1 MLSDKIKDY
10 LNEYI
15 SQEVYVQVAVAK
27 GKNKISTNAAIS
39 KYFESNHFQGLA
51 EGKPYNTFLDD
62 LKDKCLGKLVNSPM
76 KDSKSDDEIII
87 ELQRKLNTLKIE
99 ELNNNNEIDGFI
111 VQLPLPKSVDTEK
124 ILLAIDPKKDADGLT
139 PTNLGNLVL
148 SFNEIIPCTPKAI
161 VALLSEY
168 KIKLSGAKV
177 LIIGRGLTVGR
188 PLSILLSQ
196 KAINATITLAH
207 SATSNLSA
215 LIKESDVVIAAI
227 GSAHFIKPE
236 MVKPGAV
243 IVDVGITR
251 VDDKLVGDVD
261 PTVAQIASAM
271 APMPGGVGPL
281 TRAMLLQNV
290 FELATN
296 ER

>member
-1 MLSDKIKDY
+1 MSALKMDGKVIAERIRKEIAGKVEKLSTPIGLGTILVGSDPGSVAYVDGKHKDCAQVGIKSIKVNLPD
-10 LNEYI
+10 
-15 SQEVYVQVAVAK
+15 SVSTADVVAA
-27 GKNKISTNAAIS
+27 
-39 KYFESNHFQGLA
+39 
-51 EGKPYNTFLDD
+51 
-62 LKDKCLGKLVNSPM
+62 VN
-76 KDSKSDDEIII
+76 
-87 ELQRKLNTLKIE
+87 KLNQDPNCT
-99 ELNNNNEIDGFI
+99 GFI
-111 VQLPLPKSVDTEK
+111 VQLPLPSGIDVQEV
-124 ILLAIDPKKDADGLT
+124 LSAIDPKKDADGLT

-215 LIKESDVVIAAI
+215 LIKDSDVVIAAI

-251 VDDKLVGDVD
+251 VDNKLVGDVD

>member
-1 MLSDKIKDY
+1 MSALKMDGKVIAERIRK
-10 LNEYI
+10 EI
-15 SQEVYVQVAVAK
+15 SGKVAK
-27 GKNKISTNAAIS
+27 LSTPIGLGTILVGSDPGSVAYVDGKHKDCAQVGIKSIKVNLPDSVSTADVVAA
-39 KYFESNHFQGLA
+39 
-51 EGKPYNTFLDD
+51 
-62 LKDKCLGKLVNSPM
+62 VN
-76 KDSKSDDEIII
+76 
-87 ELQRKLNTLKIE
+87 KLNQDPNCT
-99 ELNNNNEIDGFI
+99 GFI
-111 VQLPLPKSVDTEK
+111 VQLPLPSGINVQEV
-124 ILLAIDPKKDADGLT
+124 LSAIDPKKDADGLT

-215 LIKESDVVIAAI
+215 LIKDSDVVIAAI

>member
-1 MLSDKIKDY
+1 MSALKMDGKVIAERIRK
-10 LNEYI
+10 EI
-15 SQEVYVQVAVAK
+15 AGKVAK
-27 GKNKISTNAAIS
+27 LSSPIGLGTILVGSDPGSVAYVDGKHKDCAQVGIKSIKVNLPDSVLTADVVAA
-39 KYFESNHFQGLA
+39 
-51 EGKPYNTFLDD
+51 
-62 LKDKCLGKLVNSPM
+62 VN
-76 KDSKSDDEIII
+76 
-87 ELQRKLNTLKIE
+87 KLNQDPNCT
-99 ELNNNNEIDGFI
+99 GFI
-111 VQLPLPKSVDTEK
+111 VQLPLPSGIDVQEV
-124 ILLAIDPKKDADGLT
+124 LSAIDPKKDADGLT

-196 KAINATITLAH
+196 KSINATITLAH

-227 GSAHFIKPE
+227 GSAHFVKPE

-251 VDDKLVGDVD
+251 VDNKLVGDVD

>member
-1 MLSDKIKDY
+1 MSALKMDGKVMAERIRK
-10 LNEYI
+10 EI
-15 SQEVYVQVAVAK
+15 AGKVAK
-27 GKNKISTNAAIS
+27 LSSPIGLGTILVGSDPGSVAYVDGKHKDCAEVGIKSIKVNLPDSVSTADVVAA
-39 KYFESNHFQGLA
+39 
-51 EGKPYNTFLDD
+51 
-62 LKDKCLGKLVNSPM
+62 VN
-76 KDSKSDDEIII
+76 
-87 ELQRKLNTLKIE
+87 KLNQDPNCT
-99 ELNNNNEIDGFI
+99 GFI
-111 VQLPLPKSVDTEK
+111 VQLPLPSGLDVQEV
-124 ILLAIDPKKDADGLT
+124 LSAIDPKKDADGLT

-168 KIKLSGAKV
+168 KIKLSGSKV

-227 GSAHFIKPE
+227 GSAHFVKPE

-251 VDDKLVGDVD
+251 VDNKLVGDVD

>member
-1 MLSDKIKDY
+1 MSALKMDGKVIAERIRK
-10 LNEYI
+10 EI
-15 SQEVYVQVAVAK
+15 AGKVAK
-27 GKNKISTNAAIS
+27 LSTPIGLGTILVGSDPGSVAYVDGKHKDCAQVGIKSIKVNLPDSVSTADVVAA
-39 KYFESNHFQGLA
+39 
-51 EGKPYNTFLDD
+51 
-62 LKDKCLGKLVNSPM
+62 VN
-76 KDSKSDDEIII
+76 
-87 ELQRKLNTLKIE
+87 KLNQDPNCT
-99 ELNNNNEIDGFI
+99 GFI
-111 VQLPLPKSVDTEK
+111 VQLPLPSGINVQEV
-124 ILLAIDPKKDADGLT
+124 LSAIDPKKDADGLT

-281 TRAMLLQNV
+281 TRAMLLQNI

>member
-1 MLSDKIKDY
+1 MSALKMDGKVIAERIRK
-10 LNEYI
+10 EI
-15 SQEVYVQVAVAK
+15 AGKVAK
-27 GKNKISTNAAIS
+27 LSTPIGLGTILVGSDPGSVAYVDGKHKDCAQVGIKSIKVNLPDSVLTADVVAA
-39 KYFESNHFQGLA
+39 
-51 EGKPYNTFLDD
+51 
-62 LKDKCLGKLVNSPM
+62 VN
-76 KDSKSDDEIII
+76 
-87 ELQRKLNTLKIE
+87 KLNQDPNCT
-99 ELNNNNEIDGFI
+99 GFI
-111 VQLPLPKSVDTEK
+111 VQLPLPSGINVQEV
-124 ILLAIDPKKDADGLT
+124 LSAIDPKKDADGLT

-215 LIKESDVVIAAI
+215 LIKDSDVVIAAI

-236 MVKPGAV
+236 MVRPGAV

-251 VDDKLVGDVD
+251 VDNKLVGDVD

>member
-1 MLSDKIKDY
+1 MSALKMDGKVIAERIRK
-10 LNEYI
+10 EI
-15 SQEVYVQVAVAK
+15 AGKVAK
-27 GKNKISTNAAIS
+27 LSTPIGLGTILVGSDPGSVAYVDGKHKDCAQVGIKSIKMNLPDSVLTADVVAA
-39 KYFESNHFQGLA
+39 
-51 EGKPYNTFLDD
+51 
-62 LKDKCLGKLVNSPM
+62 VN
-76 KDSKSDDEIII
+76 
-87 ELQRKLNTLKIE
+87 KLNQDPNCT
-99 ELNNNNEIDGFI
+99 GFI
-111 VQLPLPKSVDTEK
+111 VQLPLPSGIDVQEV
-124 ILLAIDPKKDADGLT
+124 LSAIDPKKDADGLT

-227 GSAHFIKPE
+227 GSAHFVKPE

-251 VDDKLVGDVD
+251 VDNKLVGDVD

>member
-1 MLSDKIKDY
+1 MSALKMDGKVIAERIRK
-10 LNEYI
+10 EI
-15 SQEVYVQVAVAK
+15 AGKVAK
-27 GKNKISTNAAIS
+27 LSTPIGLGTILVGSDPGSMAYVDGKHKDCAEVGIKSIKVNLPDSVSTADVVAA
-39 KYFESNHFQGLA
+39 
-51 EGKPYNTFLDD
+51 
-62 LKDKCLGKLVNSPM
+62 VN
-76 KDSKSDDEIII
+76 
-87 ELQRKLNTLKIE
+87 KLNQDPNCT
-99 ELNNNNEIDGFI
+99 GFI
-111 VQLPLPKSVDTEK
+111 VQLPLPSGINVQEV
-124 ILLAIDPKKDADGLT
+124 LSAIDPKKDADGLT

-168 KIKLSGAKV
+168 NIKLSGAKV

>member
-1 MLSDKIKDY
+1 MSALKMDGKVIAERIRK
-10 LNEYI
+10 EI
-15 SQEVYVQVAVAK
+15 AGKVAK
-27 GKNKISTNAAIS
+27 LSTPIGLGTILVGSDPGSVAYVDGKHKDCAQVGIKSIKVNLPDSVSTADVVAA
-39 KYFESNHFQGLA
+39 
-51 EGKPYNTFLDD
+51 
-62 LKDKCLGKLVNSPM
+62 VN
-76 KDSKSDDEIII
+76 
-87 ELQRKLNTLKIE
+87 KLNQDPNCT
-99 ELNNNNEIDGFI
+99 GFI
-111 VQLPLPKSVDTEK
+111 VQLPLPSGIDVQEV
-124 ILLAIDPKKDADGLT
+124 LSAIDPKKDADGLT

-161 VALLSEY
+161 VALLNEY

-251 VDDKLVGDVD
+251 VKNKLVGDVEPSVD
-261 PTVAQIASAM
+261 QIASAM

>member
-1 MLSDKIKDY
+1 MSALKMDGKVIAERIRK
-10 LNEYI
+10 EI
-15 SQEVYVQVAVAK
+15 AGKVAK
-27 GKNKISTNAAIS
+27 LSTPIGLGTILVGSDPGSVAYVDGKHKDCAEVGIKSIKVNLPDSVSTADVVAA
-39 KYFESNHFQGLA
+39 
-51 EGKPYNTFLDD
+51 
-62 LKDKCLGKLVNSPM
+62 VN
-76 KDSKSDDEIII
+76 
-87 ELQRKLNTLKIE
+87 KLNQDPNCT
-99 ELNNNNEIDGFI
+99 GFI
-111 VQLPLPKSVDTEK
+111 VQLPLPSGINVQEV
-124 ILLAIDPKKDADGLT
+124 LSAIDPKKDADGLT

-215 LIKESDVVIAAI
+215 LIKDSDVVIAAI

-251 VDDKLVGDVD
+251 VDNKLVGDVD

>member
-1 MLSDKIKDY
+1 MSALKMDGKAIAERIRK
-10 LNEYI
+10 EI
-15 SQEVYVQVAVAK
+15 SGKVAK
-27 GKNKISTNAAIS
+27 LSTPIGLGTILVGSDPGSVAYVDGKHKDCAEVGIKSIKVNLPDSVSTADVVAA
-39 KYFESNHFQGLA
+39 
-51 EGKPYNTFLDD
+51 
-62 LKDKCLGKLVNSPM
+62 VN
-76 KDSKSDDEIII
+76 
-87 ELQRKLNTLKIE
+87 KLNQDPNCT
-99 ELNNNNEIDGFI
+99 GFI
-111 VQLPLPKSVDTEK
+111 VQLPLPSGINVQEV
-124 ILLAIDPKKDADGLT
+124 LSAIDPKKDADGLT

-251 VDDKLVGDVD
+251 VDNKLVGDVD

>member
-1 MLSDKIKDY
+1 MSALKMDGKVIAERIRK
-10 LNEYI
+10 EI
-15 SQEVYVQVAVAK
+15 SGKVAK
-27 GKNKISTNAAIS
+27 LSTPIGLGTILVGSDPGSVAYVDGKHKDCAQVGIKSIKVNLPDSVSTADVVAA
-39 KYFESNHFQGLA
+39 
-51 EGKPYNTFLDD
+51 
-62 LKDKCLGKLVNSPM
+62 VN
-76 KDSKSDDEIII
+76 
-87 ELQRKLNTLKIE
+87 KLNQDPNCT
-99 ELNNNNEIDGFI
+99 GFI
-111 VQLPLPKSVDTEK
+111 VQLPLPSGINVQEV
-124 ILLAIDPKKDADGLT
+124 LSAIDPKKDADGLT

-161 VALLSEY
+161 VALLSEH

>member
-1 MLSDKIKDY
+1 MSALKMDGKVIAERIRK
-10 LNEYI
+10 EI
-15 SQEVYVQVAVAK
+15 AGKVAK
-27 GKNKISTNAAIS
+27 LSTPIGLGTILVGSDPGSMAYVDGKHKDCAEVGIKSIKVNLPDSVSTADVVAA
-39 KYFESNHFQGLA
+39 
-51 EGKPYNTFLDD
+51 
-62 LKDKCLGKLVNSPM
+62 VN
-76 KDSKSDDEIII
+76 
-87 ELQRKLNTLKIE
+87 KLNQDPNCT
-99 ELNNNNEIDGFI
+99 GFI
-111 VQLPLPKSVDTEK
+111 VQLPLPSGINVQEV
-124 ILLAIDPKKDADGLT
+124 LSAIDPKKDADGLT

-161 VALLSEY
+161 VALLNEY

-215 LIKESDVVIAAI
+215 LIKDSDVVIAAI

>member
-1 MLSDKIKDY
+1 MSALKMDGKVIAERIRK
-10 LNEYI
+10 EI
-15 SQEVYVQVAVAK
+15 AGKVAK
-27 GKNKISTNAAIS
+27 LSTPIGLGTILVGSDPGSVAYVDGKHKDCAQVGIKSIKVNLPDSVLTADVVAA
-39 KYFESNHFQGLA
+39 
-51 EGKPYNTFLDD
+51 
-62 LKDKCLGKLVNSPM
+62 VN
-76 KDSKSDDEIII
+76 
-87 ELQRKLNTLKIE
+87 KLNQDPNCT
-99 ELNNNNEIDGFI
+99 GFI
-111 VQLPLPKSVDTEK
+111 VQLPLPSGIDVQEV
-124 ILLAIDPKKDADGLT
+124 LSAIDPKKDADGLT

-251 VDDKLVGDVD
+251 VDDILVGDVD

>member
-1 MLSDKIKDY
+1 MSALKMDGKVIAERIRK
-10 LNEYI
+10 EI
-15 SQEVYVQVAVAK
+15 AGKVAK
-27 GKNKISTNAAIS
+27 LSTPIGLGTILVGSDPGSVAYVDGKHKDCAQVGIKSIKVNLPDSVLTADVVAA
-39 KYFESNHFQGLA
+39 
-51 EGKPYNTFLDD
+51 
-62 LKDKCLGKLVNSPM
+62 VN
-76 KDSKSDDEIII
+76 
-87 ELQRKLNTLKIE
+87 KLNQDPNCT
-99 ELNNNNEIDGFI
+99 GFI
-111 VQLPLPKSVDTEK
+111 VQLPLPSGIDVQEV
-124 ILLAIDPKKDADGLT
+124 LSAIDPKKDADGLT
-139 PTNLGNLVL
+139 PTNLGNIVL

>member
-1 MLSDKIKDY
+1 MSALKMDGKVIAERIRK
-10 LNEYI
+10 EI
-15 SQEVYVQVAVAK
+15 AGKVAK
-27 GKNKISTNAAIS
+27 LSTPIGLGTILVGSDPGSVAYVDGKHKDCAQVGIKSIKVNLPDSVSTADVVAA
-39 KYFESNHFQGLA
+39 
-51 EGKPYNTFLDD
+51 
-62 LKDKCLGKLVNSPM
+62 VN
-76 KDSKSDDEIII
+76 
-87 ELQRKLNTLKIE
+87 KLNQDPNCT
-99 ELNNNNEIDGFI
+99 GFI
-111 VQLPLPKSVDTEK
+111 VQLPLPSGIDLQEV
-124 ILLAIDPKKDADGLT
+124 LSAIDPKKDADGLT

-168 KIKLSGAKV
+168 KIKLSEAKV

-227 GSAHFIKPE
+227 GSAHFVKPE

-251 VDDKLVGDVD
+251 VDNKLVGDVD

>member
-1 MLSDKIKDY
+1 MSALKMDGKVIAERIRKEIADK
-10 LNEYI
+10 
-15 SQEVYVQVAVAK
+15 VAK
-27 GKNKISTNAAIS
+27 LSTPIGLGTILVGSDPGSVAYVDGKHKDCAQVGIKSIKVNLPDSVLTADVVAA
-39 KYFESNHFQGLA
+39 
-51 EGKPYNTFLDD
+51 
-62 LKDKCLGKLVNSPM
+62 VN
-76 KDSKSDDEIII
+76 
-87 ELQRKLNTLKIE
+87 KLNQDPNCT
-99 ELNNNNEIDGFI
+99 GFI
-111 VQLPLPKSVDTEK
+111 VQLPLPSGIDVQEV
-124 ILLAIDPKKDADGLT
+124 LSAIDPKKDADGLT

-161 VALLSEY
+161 VALLNEY

-196 KAINATITLAH
+196 KSINATITLAH

-227 GSAHFIKPE
+227 GSAHFVKPE

-251 VDDKLVGDVD
+251 VDNKLVGDVD

>member
-1 MLSDKIKDY
+1 MSALKMDGKVIAERIRK
-10 LNEYI
+10 EI
-15 SQEVYVQVAVAK
+15 AGKVAK
-27 GKNKISTNAAIS
+27 LSSPIGLGTILVGSDPGSVAYVDGKHKDCAEVGIKSIKVNLPDSVSTADVVAA
-39 KYFESNHFQGLA
+39 
-51 EGKPYNTFLDD
+51 
-62 LKDKCLGKLVNSPM
+62 VN
-76 KDSKSDDEIII
+76 
-87 ELQRKLNTLKIE
+87 KLNQDPNCT
-99 ELNNNNEIDGFI
+99 GFI
-111 VQLPLPKSVDTEK
+111 VQLPLPSGIDVQEV
-124 ILLAIDPKKDADGLT
+124 LSAIDPKKDADGLT

-168 KIKLSGAKV
+168 KIKLSGSKV

-196 KAINATITLAH
+196 KSINATITLAH

-227 GSAHFIKPE
+227 GSAHFVKPE

-251 VDDKLVGDVD
+251 VDNKLVGDVD

>member
-1 MLSDKIKDY
+1 MSALKMDGKVIAERIRK
-10 LNEYI
+10 EI
-15 SQEVYVQVAVAK
+15 AGKVAK
-27 GKNKISTNAAIS
+27 LSTPIGLGTILVGSDPGSVAYVDGKHKDCAQVGIKSIKMNLPDSVLTADVVAA
-39 KYFESNHFQGLA
+39 
-51 EGKPYNTFLDD
+51 
-62 LKDKCLGKLVNSPM
+62 VN
-76 KDSKSDDEIII
+76 
-87 ELQRKLNTLKIE
+87 KLNQDPNCT
-99 ELNNNNEIDGFI
+99 GFI
-111 VQLPLPKSVDTEK
+111 VQLPLPSGIDVQEV
-124 ILLAIDPKKDADGLT
+124 LSAIDPKKDADGLT

-236 MVKPGAV
+236 MVKPCAV

>member
-1 MLSDKIKDY
+1 MSALKMDGKVIAERIRK
-10 LNEYI
+10 EI
-15 SQEVYVQVAVAK
+15 AGKVAK
-27 GKNKISTNAAIS
+27 LSTPIGLGTILVGSDPGSVAYVDGKHKDCAQVGIKSIKVNLPDSVSTADVVAA
-39 KYFESNHFQGLA
+39 
-51 EGKPYNTFLDD
+51 
-62 LKDKCLGKLVNSPM
+62 VN
-76 KDSKSDDEIII
+76 
-87 ELQRKLNTLKIE
+87 KLNLDPNCT
-99 ELNNNNEIDGFI
+99 GFI
-111 VQLPLPKSVDTEK
+111 VQLPLPSGIDVQEV
-124 ILLAIDPKKDADGLT
+124 LSAIDPKKDADGLT

-215 LIKESDVVIAAI
+215 LIKDSDVVIAAI

-236 MVKPGAV
+236 MVKPDAV

-251 VDDKLVGDVD
+251 VDNKLVGDVD

>member
-1 MLSDKIKDY
+1 MSALKMDGKVIAERIRK
-10 LNEYI
+10 EI
-15 SQEVYVQVAVAK
+15 AGKVAK
-27 GKNKISTNAAIS
+27 LSTPIGLGTILVGSDPGSVAYVDGKHKDCAQVGIKSIKVNLPDSVSTADVVAA
-39 KYFESNHFQGLA
+39 
-51 EGKPYNTFLDD
+51 
-62 LKDKCLGKLVNSPM
+62 VN
-76 KDSKSDDEIII
+76 
-87 ELQRKLNTLKIE
+87 KLNQDPNCT
-99 ELNNNNEIDGFI
+99 GFI
-111 VQLPLPKSVDTEK
+111 VQLPLPSGINVQEV
-124 ILLAIDPKKDADGLT
+124 LSAIDPKKDADGLT

-215 LIKESDVVIAAI
+215 LIKDSDVVISAI

>member
-1 MLSDKIKDY
+1 MSALKMDGKVIAERIRKEIADK
-10 LNEYI
+10 
-15 SQEVYVQVAVAK
+15 VAK
-27 GKNKISTNAAIS
+27 LSTPIGLGTILVGSDPGSVAYVDGKHKDCAEVGIKSIKVNLPDSVSTADVVAA
-39 KYFESNHFQGLA
+39 
-51 EGKPYNTFLDD
+51 
-62 LKDKCLGKLVNSPM
+62 VN
-76 KDSKSDDEIII
+76 
-87 ELQRKLNTLKIE
+87 KLNQDPNCT
-99 ELNNNNEIDGFI
+99 GFI
-111 VQLPLPKSVDTEK
+111 VQLPLPSGIDVQEV
-124 ILLAIDPKKDADGLT
+124 LSAIDPKKDADGLT

-168 KIKLSGAKV
+168 KIKLSGSKV

-227 GSAHFIKPE
+227 GSAHFVKPE

>member
-1 MLSDKIKDY
+1 MSALKMDGKVIAERIRK
-10 LNEYI
+10 EI
-15 SQEVYVQVAVAK
+15 AGKVAK
-27 GKNKISTNAAIS
+27 LSTPIGLGTILVGSDPGSVAYVDGKHKDCAQVGIKSIKMNLPDSVLTADVVAA
-39 KYFESNHFQGLA
+39 
-51 EGKPYNTFLDD
+51 
-62 LKDKCLGKLVNSPM
+62 VN
-76 KDSKSDDEIII
+76 
-87 ELQRKLNTLKIE
+87 KLNLDPNCT
-99 ELNNNNEIDGFI
+99 GFI
-111 VQLPLPKSVDTEK
+111 VQLPLPSGIDVQEV
-124 ILLAIDPKKDADGLT
+124 LSAIDPKKDADGLT

>member
-1 MLSDKIKDY
+1 MSALKMDGKVIAERIRK
-10 LNEYI
+10 EI
-15 SQEVYVQVAVAK
+15 SGKVAK
-27 GKNKISTNAAIS
+27 LSTPIGLGTILVGSDPGSVAYVDGKHKDCAQVGIKSIKVNLPDSVSTADVVAA
-39 KYFESNHFQGLA
+39 
-51 EGKPYNTFLDD
+51 
-62 LKDKCLGKLVNSPM
+62 VN
-76 KDSKSDDEIII
+76 
-87 ELQRKLNTLKIE
+87 KLNQDPNCT
-99 ELNNNNEIDGFI
+99 GFI
-111 VQLPLPKSVDTEK
+111 VQLPLPSGIDVQEV
-124 ILLAIDPKKDADGLT
+124 LSAIDPKKDADGLT

-161 VALLSEY
+161 VALLNEY

-251 VDDKLVGDVD
+251 VDDKLIGDVD

>member
-1 MLSDKIKDY
+1 MSALKMDGKVIAERIRK
-10 LNEYI
+10 EI
-15 SQEVYVQVAVAK
+15 AGKVAK
-27 GKNKISTNAAIS
+27 LSSPIGLGTILVGSDPGSVAYVDGKHKDCTQVGIKSIKVNLPDSVSTADVVAA
-39 KYFESNHFQGLA
+39 
-51 EGKPYNTFLDD
+51 
-62 LKDKCLGKLVNSPM
+62 VN
-76 KDSKSDDEIII
+76 
-87 ELQRKLNTLKIE
+87 KLNQDPNCT
-99 ELNNNNEIDGFI
+99 GFI
-111 VQLPLPKSVDTEK
+111 VQLPLPSGIDVQEV
-124 ILLAIDPKKDADGLT
+124 LSAIDPKKDADGLT

-227 GSAHFIKPE
+227 GSAHFVKPE

-251 VDDKLVGDVD
+251 VDNKLVGDVD

>member
-1 MLSDKIKDY
+1 MSALKMDGKVIAERIRK
-10 LNEYI
+10 EI
-15 SQEVYVQVAVAK
+15 AGKVAK
-27 GKNKISTNAAIS
+27 LSTPIGLGTILVGSDPGSVAYVDGKHKDCAQVRIKSIKVNLPDSVSTADVVAA
-39 KYFESNHFQGLA
+39 
-51 EGKPYNTFLDD
+51 
-62 LKDKCLGKLVNSPM
+62 VN
-76 KDSKSDDEIII
+76 
-87 ELQRKLNTLKIE
+87 KLNQDPNCT
-99 ELNNNNEIDGFI
+99 GFI
-111 VQLPLPKSVDTEK
+111 VQLPLPSGIDVQEV
-124 ILLAIDPKKDADGLT
+124 LSAIDPKKDADGLT

-161 VALLSEY
+161 FALLSEY

-215 LIKESDVVIAAI
+215 LIKDSDVVIAAI

-236 MVKPGAV
+236 MVRPGAV

-251 VDDKLVGDVD
+251 VDNKLVGDVD

>member
-1 MLSDKIKDY
+1 MSALKMDGKVIAERIRK
-10 LNEYI
+10 EI
-15 SQEVYVQVAVAK
+15 AGKVAK
-27 GKNKISTNAAIS
+27 LSSPIGLGTILVGSDPGSVAYVDGKHKDCAQVGIKSIKVNLPDSVSTADVVAA
-39 KYFESNHFQGLA
+39 
-51 EGKPYNTFLDD
+51 
-62 LKDKCLGKLVNSPM
+62 VN
-76 KDSKSDDEIII
+76 
-87 ELQRKLNTLKIE
+87 KLNQDPNCT
-99 ELNNNNEIDGFI
+99 GFI
-111 VQLPLPKSVDTEK
+111 VQLPLPSGIDVQEV
-124 ILLAIDPKKDADGLT
+124 LSAIDPKKDADGLT

-168 KIKLSGAKV
+168 KIKLSGSKV

-251 VDDKLVGDVD
+251 VDNKLVGDVD

>member
-1 MLSDKIKDY
+1 MSALKMDGKAIAERIRK
-10 LNEYI
+10 EI
-15 SQEVYVQVAVAK
+15 SGKVAK
-27 GKNKISTNAAIS
+27 LSTPIGLGTILVGSDPGSVAYVDGKHKDCAEVGIKSIKVNLPDSVSTADVVAA
-39 KYFESNHFQGLA
+39 
-51 EGKPYNTFLDD
+51 
-62 LKDKCLGKLVNSPM
+62 VN
-76 KDSKSDDEIII
+76 
-87 ELQRKLNTLKIE
+87 KLNQDPNCT
-99 ELNNNNEIDGFI
+99 GFI
-111 VQLPLPKSVDTEK
+111 VQLPLPSGINVQEV
-124 ILLAIDPKKDADGLT
+124 LSAIDPKKDADGLT

-251 VDDKLVGDVD
+251 VDNKLVGDVD
-261 PTVAQIASAM
+261 PTVAQIASVM

>member
-1 MLSDKIKDY
+1 MSALKMDGKVIAERIRK
-10 LNEYI
+10 EI
-15 SQEVYVQVAVAK
+15 AGKVAK
-27 GKNKISTNAAIS
+27 LSTPIGLGTILVGSDPGSVAYVDGKHKDCAQVGIKSIKVNLPDSVLTADVVAA
-39 KYFESNHFQGLA
+39 
-51 EGKPYNTFLDD
+51 
-62 LKDKCLGKLVNSPM
+62 VN
-76 KDSKSDDEIII
+76 
-87 ELQRKLNTLKIE
+87 KLNQDPNCT
-99 ELNNNNEIDGFI
+99 GFI
-111 VQLPLPKSVDTEK
+111 VQLPLPSGIDVQEV
-124 ILLAIDPKKDADGLT
+124 LSAIDPKKDADGLT

-215 LIKESDVVIAAI
+215 LIKDSDVVIAAI
-227 GSAHFIKPE
+227 GSAHFIRPE

>member
-1 MLSDKIKDY
+1 MSALKMDGMVIAERIRKEIAGK
-10 LNEYI
+10 
-15 SQEVYVQVAVAK
+15 VAK
-27 GKNKISTNAAIS
+27 LSTPIGLGTILVGSDPGSVAYVDGKHKDCAQVGIKSIKVNLPDSVSTADVVAA
-39 KYFESNHFQGLA
+39 
-51 EGKPYNTFLDD
+51 
-62 LKDKCLGKLVNSPM
+62 VN
-76 KDSKSDDEIII
+76 
-87 ELQRKLNTLKIE
+87 KLNLDPNCT
-99 ELNNNNEIDGFI
+99 GFI
-111 VQLPLPKSVDTEK
+111 VQLPLPSGIDVQEV
-124 ILLAIDPKKDADGLT
+124 LSAIDPKKDADGLT

>member
-1 MLSDKIKDY
+1 MSALKMDGKVIAERIRK
-10 LNEYI
+10 EI
-15 SQEVYVQVAVAK
+15 AGKVAK
-27 GKNKISTNAAIS
+27 LSTPIGLGTILVGSDPGSVAYVDGKHKDCAQVGIKSIKVNLPDSVSTADVVAA
-39 KYFESNHFQGLA
+39 
-51 EGKPYNTFLDD
+51 
-62 LKDKCLGKLVNSPM
+62 VN
-76 KDSKSDDEIII
+76 
-87 ELQRKLNTLKIE
+87 KLNQDPNCT
-99 ELNNNNEIDGFI
+99 GFI
-111 VQLPLPKSVDTEK
+111 VQLPLPSGINVQEV
-124 ILLAIDPKKDADGLT
+124 LSAIDPKKDADGLT

-215 LIKESDVVIAAI
+215 LIKDSDVVIAAI

-236 MVKPGAV
+236 MVRPGAV

-251 VDDKLVGDVD
+251 VDNKLVGDVD

>member
-1 MLSDKIKDY
+1 MSALKMDGKVIAERIRK
-10 LNEYI
+10 EI
-15 SQEVYVQVAVAK
+15 AGKVAK
-27 GKNKISTNAAIS
+27 LSSPIGLGTILVGSDPGSVAYVDGKHKDCAEVGIKSIKVNLPDSVSTADVVAA
-39 KYFESNHFQGLA
+39 
-51 EGKPYNTFLDD
+51 
-62 LKDKCLGKLVNSPM
+62 VN
-76 KDSKSDDEIII
+76 
-87 ELQRKLNTLKIE
+87 KLNQDPNCT
-99 ELNNNNEIDGFI
+99 GFI
-111 VQLPLPKSVDTEK
+111 VQLPLPSGIDVQEV
-124 ILLAIDPKKDADGLT
+124 LSAIDPKKDADGLT

-290 FELATN
+290 FELATS

>member
-1 MLSDKIKDY
+1 MSALKMDGKVIAERIRK
-10 LNEYI
+10 EI
-15 SQEVYVQVAVAK
+15 AGKVAK
-27 GKNKISTNAAIS
+27 LSTPIGLGTILVGSDPGSVAYVDGKHKDCAEVGIKSIKVNLPDSVLTADVVAA
-39 KYFESNHFQGLA
+39 
-51 EGKPYNTFLDD
+51 
-62 LKDKCLGKLVNSPM
+62 VN
-76 KDSKSDDEIII
+76 
-87 ELQRKLNTLKIE
+87 KLNQDPNCT
-99 ELNNNNEIDGFI
+99 GFI
-111 VQLPLPKSVDTEK
+111 VQLPLPSGIDVQEV
-124 ILLAIDPKKDADGLT
+124 LSAIDPKKDADGLT

-196 KAINATITLAH
+196 KSINATITLAH

-227 GSAHFIKPE
+227 GSAHFVKPE

-251 VDDKLVGDVD
+251 VDNKLVGDVD

>member
-1 MLSDKIKDY
+1 MSALKMDGKVIAERIRK
-10 LNEYI
+10 EI
-15 SQEVYVQVAVAK
+15 AGKVAK
-27 GKNKISTNAAIS
+27 LSTPIGLGTILVGSDPGSVAYVDGKHKDCAQVGIKSIKVNVPDSVSTADVVAA
-39 KYFESNHFQGLA
+39 
-51 EGKPYNTFLDD
+51 
-62 LKDKCLGKLVNSPM
+62 VN
-76 KDSKSDDEIII
+76 
-87 ELQRKLNTLKIE
+87 KLNQDPNCT
-99 ELNNNNEIDGFI
+99 GFI
-111 VQLPLPKSVDTEK
+111 VQLPLPSGIDVQEV
-124 ILLAIDPKKDADGLT
+124 LSAIDPKKDADGLT
-139 PTNLGNLVL
+139 PTNLGNLVH

-215 LIKESDVVIAAI
+215 LIKDSDVVIAAI

-251 VDDKLVGDVD
+251 VDNKLVGDVD

>member
-1 MLSDKIKDY
+1 MSALKMDGKVIAERIRK
-10 LNEYI
+10 EI
-15 SQEVYVQVAVAK
+15 AGKVAK
-27 GKNKISTNAAIS
+27 LSSPIGLGTILVGSDPGSVAYVDGKHKDCAEVGIKSIMVNLPDSVSTADVVAA
-39 KYFESNHFQGLA
+39 
-51 EGKPYNTFLDD
+51 
-62 LKDKCLGKLVNSPM
+62 VN
-76 KDSKSDDEIII
+76 
-87 ELQRKLNTLKIE
+87 KLNQDPNCT
-99 ELNNNNEIDGFI
+99 GFI
-111 VQLPLPKSVDTEK
+111 VQLPLPSGIDVQEV
-124 ILLAIDPKKDADGLT
+124 LSAIDPKKDADGLT

-168 KIKLSGAKV
+168 KIKLSGSKV

-227 GSAHFIKPE
+227 GSAHFVKPE

-251 VDDKLVGDVD
+251 VDNKLVGDVD

>member
-1 MLSDKIKDY
+1 MSALKMDGKVIAERIRK
-10 LNEYI
+10 EI
-15 SQEVYVQVAVAK
+15 AGKVAK
-27 GKNKISTNAAIS
+27 LSTPIGLGTILVGSDPGSVAYVDGKHKDCAEVGIKSIKVNLPDSVSTADVVAA
-39 KYFESNHFQGLA
+39 
-51 EGKPYNTFLDD
+51 
-62 LKDKCLGKLVNSPM
+62 VN
-76 KDSKSDDEIII
+76 
-87 ELQRKLNTLKIE
+87 KLNQDPNCT
-99 ELNNNNEIDGFI
+99 GFI
-111 VQLPLPKSVDTEK
+111 VQLPLPSGINVQEV
-124 ILLAIDPKKDADGLT
+124 LSAIDPKKDADGLT

-215 LIKESDVVIAAI
+215 LIKDSDVVIAAI

>member
-1 MLSDKIKDY
+1 MSALKMDGKVIAERIRK
-10 LNEYI
+10 EI
-15 SQEVYVQVAVAK
+15 AGKVAK
-27 GKNKISTNAAIS
+27 LSTPIGLGTILVGSDPGSVAYVDGKHKDCAQVGIKSIKVNLPDSVSTADVVAA
-39 KYFESNHFQGLA
+39 
-51 EGKPYNTFLDD
+51 
-62 LKDKCLGKLVNSPM
+62 VN
-76 KDSKSDDEIII
+76 
-87 ELQRKLNTLKIE
+87 KLNQDPNCT
-99 ELNNNNEIDGFI
+99 GFI
-111 VQLPLPKSVDTEK
+111 VQLPLPSGIDLQEV
-124 ILLAIDPKKDADGLT
+124 LSAIDPKKDADGLT

-251 VDDKLVGDVD
+251 VDNKLVGDVD

>member
-1 MLSDKIKDY
+1 MSALKMDGKVIAERIRK
-10 LNEYI
+10 EI
-15 SQEVYVQVAVAK
+15 AGKVAK
-27 GKNKISTNAAIS
+27 LSTPIGLGTILVGSDPGSVAYVDGKHKDCAEVGIKSIKVNLPDSVLTADVVAA
-39 KYFESNHFQGLA
+39 
-51 EGKPYNTFLDD
+51 
-62 LKDKCLGKLVNSPM
+62 VN
-76 KDSKSDDEIII
+76 
-87 ELQRKLNTLKIE
+87 KLNQDPNCT
-99 ELNNNNEIDGFI
+99 GFI
-111 VQLPLPKSVDTEK
+111 VQLPLPSGIDVQEV
-124 ILLAIDPKKDADGLT
+124 LSAIDPKKDADGLT

-196 KAINATITLAH
+196 KSINATITLAH

-215 LIKESDVVIAAI
+215 LINESDVVIAAI
-227 GSAHFIKPE
+227 GSAHFVKPE

-251 VDDKLVGDVD
+251 VDNKLVGDVD

>member
-1 MLSDKIKDY
+1 MSALKMDGKVIAERIRKEIADK
-10 LNEYI
+10 
-15 SQEVYVQVAVAK
+15 VAK
-27 GKNKISTNAAIS
+27 LSTPIGLGTILVGSDPGSVAYVDGKHKDCAQVGIKSIKVNLPDSVLTADVVAA
-39 KYFESNHFQGLA
+39 
-51 EGKPYNTFLDD
+51 
-62 LKDKCLGKLVNSPM
+62 VN
-76 KDSKSDDEIII
+76 
-87 ELQRKLNTLKIE
+87 KLNQDPNCT
-99 ELNNNNEIDGFI
+99 GFI
-111 VQLPLPKSVDTEK
+111 VQLPLPSGIDVQEV
-124 ILLAIDPKKDADGLT
+124 LSAIDPKKDADGLT